1 MYLKKY
7 LGVKI
12 QRNTCLHIPKKSR
25 AVYGQIF
32 SQRIAIFE
40 IKKMKKLNE
49 KPPLE
54 KEETKILI
62 EKEKEEVRFKIV
74 EHMACF
80 K

>member
-1 MYLKKY
+1 LYLKKY

-40 IKKMKKLNE
+40 IKKWKSTIRKRRN
-49 KPPLE
+49 
-54 KEETKILI
+54 
-62 EKEKEEVRFKIV
+62 
-74 EHMACF
+74 
-80 K
+80 